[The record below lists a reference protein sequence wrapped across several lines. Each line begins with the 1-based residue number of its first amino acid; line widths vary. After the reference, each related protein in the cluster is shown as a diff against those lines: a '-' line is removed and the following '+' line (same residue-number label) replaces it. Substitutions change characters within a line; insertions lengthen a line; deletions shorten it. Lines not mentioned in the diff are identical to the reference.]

1 MSDQGRDGRDERD
14 ERDGRDETEDEKADR
29 KWNELL
35 QELRV
40 MQTGTQLIAG
50 FLLTLPFQSG
60 FPDLDTYQRRFYLV
74 LVVTA
79 LVTTALVLTP
89 IAVNRR
95 ISGKKIKD
103 RLVKL
108 ASAMTALVL
117 TGIGLI
123 IIGIATCLFDVVVGR
138 SESVWVGVPL
148 LVLLLG
154 LLLALPE
161 GMLRKHTDE

>member
-1 MSDQGRDGRDERD
+1 MAEQRGRAVD
-14 ERDGRDETEDEKADR
+14 DGRDETEDEKADR

-60 FPDLDTYQRRFYLV
+60 FPDLDAYQRRFYLV
-74 LVVTA
+74 LVVVA
-79 LVTTALVLTP
+79 LVTTAFVLTP
-89 IAVNRR
+89 IAVHRR

-103 RLVKL
+103 RLVQL
-108 ASAMTALVL
+108 ASALTAAVL
-117 TGIGLI
+117 TGIGVLI
-123 IIGIATCLFDVVVGR
+123 VGIATFLFDVVVGR
-138 SESVWVGVPL
+138 TESLAVGVPMLVL
-148 LVLLLG
+148 LVL

-161 GMLRKHTDE
+161 GMLRRHTD

>member
-1 MSDQGRDGRDERD
+1 MADQDTGRDE
-14 ERDGRDETEDEKADR
+14 GRDETEDEKADR

-40 MQTGTQLIAG
+40 MQTGVQLIAG

-74 LVVTA
+74 LVVVA
-79 LVTTALVLTP
+79 LVTTAFVLTP
-89 IAVNRR
+89 IAVHRR

-103 RLVKL
+103 RLVQL
-108 ASAMTALVL
+108 ASALTAAVL
-117 TGIGLI
+117 TGIGVLI
-123 IIGIATCLFDVVVGR
+123 VGIATFLFDVVVGR
-138 SESVWVGVPL
+138 TESLAVGVPL
-148 LVLLLG
+148 LVLLLV

-161 GMLRKHTDE
+161 GMLRRHTD

>member
-1 MSDQGRDGRDERD
+1 MADQGVDE
-14 ERDGRDETEDEKADR
+14 GRDETEDEKADR

-60 FPDLDTYQRRFYLV
+60 FGGLDTYQKRFYLV

-79 LVTTALVLTP
+79 LVTTAFVLAP
-89 IAVNRR
+89 IAVHRR

-103 RLVKL
+103 RLVQL
-108 ASAMTALVL
+108 ASALTAVVL
-117 TGIGLI
+117 TGISVLI
-123 IIGIATCLFDVVVGR
+123 VGIATFLFDVVVGR
-138 SESVWVGVPL
+138 SASLGVGIPL
-148 LVLLLG
+148 LVLV
-154 LLLALPE
+154 LLLLVALPE
-161 GMLRKHTDE
+161 GMLRRHTD

>member
-1 MSDQGRDGRDERD
+1 MSDEGRDQ
-14 ERDGRDETEDEKADR
+14 RDGRDETEDEKADR

-60 FPDLDTYQRRFYLV
+60 FPDLDTYQVRFYLA

-89 IAVNRR
+89 IAVHRR
-95 ISGKKIKD
+95 VSGRQIKD

-117 TGIGLI
+117 TGIGLL
-123 IIGIATCLFDVVVGR
+123 IIGIATFLFDVVVGR
-138 SESVWVGVPL
+138 PESVWVGVPL

-154 LLLALPE
+154 LLVALPE
-161 GMLRKHTDE
+161 GMLRKHADE